1 MRSTIMATEEIT
13 LRVSPEAAQAYRRA
27 TPQEQLKLEAL
38 VNLQLLGQLQPRRT
52 LDAIIADMT
61 LQAQER
67 GLTPEVLAD
76 LLRAD
81 S

>member
-52 LDAIIADMT
+52 LDAIIADMS

>member
-1 MRSTIMATEEIT
+1 MATEEIT

-52 LDAIIADMT
+52 LDAIIADMS

>member
-1 MRSTIMATEEIT
+1 MATEEIT

-27 TPQEQLKLEAL
+27 TPQEQLKLEAS
-38 VNLQLLGQLQPRRT
+38 VNLQSLGQLQPRRT
-52 LDAIIADMT
+52 LDAIIADMS

-67 GLTPEVLAD
+67 SLTPEALAD
-76 LLRAD
+76 LLRDD

>member
-1 MRSTIMATEEIT
+1 MRSAIMATEEIT

-52 LDAIIADMT
+52 LDAIISDMS

-67 GLTPEVLAD
+67 GLTPEALAD
-76 LLRAD
+76 LLRDD